1 MKKMKNY
8 NKKIIKINQNQQ
20 KTMKSI
26 ISRKKLEKNNKKKEV
41 RMKISKIHI
50 KINIKLKNQFLIIKY
65 RNKSNN
71 KNHNI

>member
-8 NKKIIKINQNQQ
+8 NMKIIKINQNQQ
-20 KTMKSI
+20 KMSKSI
-26 ISRKKLEKNNKKKEV
+26 ISKKKLEKNNKKKESK
-41 RMKISKIHI
+41 MKKSKIHI
-50 KINIKLKNQFLIIKY
+50 KINFKFKNQFLIIKY